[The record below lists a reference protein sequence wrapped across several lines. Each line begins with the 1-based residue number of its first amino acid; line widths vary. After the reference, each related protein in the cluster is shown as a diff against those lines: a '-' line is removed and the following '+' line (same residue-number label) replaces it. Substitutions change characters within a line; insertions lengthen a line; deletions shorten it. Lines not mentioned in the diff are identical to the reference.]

1 MPNREEGMQSQP
13 KTNDLCQA
21 SKNIRTQDMQQE
33 GVLHREQCAASLT
46 HAQLA
51 MWPTVL
57 MH

>member
-1 MPNREEGMQSQP
+1 MQSQP